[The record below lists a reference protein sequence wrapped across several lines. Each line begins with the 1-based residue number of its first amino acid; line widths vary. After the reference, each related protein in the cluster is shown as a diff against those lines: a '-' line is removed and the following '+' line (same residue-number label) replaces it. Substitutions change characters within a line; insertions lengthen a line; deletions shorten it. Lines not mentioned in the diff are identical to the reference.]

1 MQKLSHNLGKMCSK
15 EEVIHRLNTFHSD
28 INSKLERRI
37 GKEMFN
43 KVFKEIE
50 TKMENMESQFEL

>member
-1 MQKLSHNLGKMCSK
+1 MCSK